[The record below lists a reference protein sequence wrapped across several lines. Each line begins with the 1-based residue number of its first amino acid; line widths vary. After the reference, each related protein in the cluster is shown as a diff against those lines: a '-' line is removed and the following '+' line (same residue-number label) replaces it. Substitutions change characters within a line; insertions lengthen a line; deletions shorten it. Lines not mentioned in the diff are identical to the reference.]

1 MKWWR
6 AATVLLAAAVGLA
19 GCARSGVLRT
29 GQDLGHPEAMDSG
42 RDIVLA
48 VDNPLDPPSI
58 HAGSSL
64 LGYTV
69 SRNYGAGRRAN
80 DLLTTLQQQYG
91 WRQVVGWPI
100 DSLGLY
106 CIVLAP
112 PRGVSREALLQA
124 LAKDR
129 RVQLA
134 QPLQDYAV
142 YASHDEPPR
151 HYNDPYV
158 DLQRGFVGTEAAL
171 AHDASDGKGVHVA
184 VVDTGA
190 DLDHPEL
197 RGHIDVARN
206 LVDDNDKAFRGD
218 RHGTE
223 VAGIIAAAANNG
235 RGIVGIAPGA
245 TLSVYKACWYPPS
258 KADGA
263 RCNSFTLAKALAA
276 VADTDARII
285 NLSLG
290 GPADPLLRRL
300 LEKLLAR
307 GDIAIA
313 ALPPGGNTRGFPDDV
328 PGVIVVRTTANSP
341 APPGVLSA
349 PGIDI
354 LSTEPGGGYDF
365 SSGSSMAT
373 AHVSG
378 IAALLLSISP
388 GLDAATMRDILLES
402 SRSGPDGMQVDAARA
417 VALLTR
423 RTEKGSVNDRNLNRS
438 SGESWV
444 TKSGIEKK

>member
-1 MKWWR
+1 MSLR
-6 AATVLLAAAVGLA
+6 SAAALLLAAVVVGLA
-19 GCARSGVLRT
+19 GCARSDLLRT
-29 GQDLGHPEAMDSG
+29 PPDPGHPTAMDSG

-69 SRNYGAGRRAN
+69 GRNYGAGRRAN
-80 DLLTTLQQQYG
+80 DLLASLQRQYG
-91 WRQVVGWPI
+91 WQQVAGWPI
-100 DSLGLY
+100 DSLGVY

-112 PRGVSREALLQA
+112 PPGTSREALLHVLTQ
-124 LAKDR
+124 DQ

-134 QPLQDYAV
+134 QPLQDYSV

-171 AHDASDGKGVHVA
+171 AHDAGDGKGVRVA
-184 VVDTGA
+184 VVDTGV

-197 RGHIDVARN
+197 RGRIGEAQN
-206 LVDDNDKAFRGD
+206 LVNDDGKAFRGD

-235 RGIVGIAPGA
+235 RGIVGMAPGA
-245 TLSVYKACWYPPS
+245 TLSVYKACWYPAS
-258 KADGA
+258 MADGA

-313 ALPPGGNTRGFPDDV
+313 ALPPGGNTHGFPDDV
-328 PGVIVVRTTANSP
+328 PGVIVVRTTANTP

-349 PGIDI
+349 PGVDI

-378 IAALLLSISP
+378 IAALLLSIAP
-388 GLDAATMRDILLES
+388 GLDAATVHDILLQS
-402 SRSGPDGMQVDAARA
+402 SRTGPDGTQVDAARA
-417 VALLTR
+417 VALLMGR
-423 RTEKGSVNDRNLNRS
+423 RGQPRGSGAPVPGGASNQAPRR
-438 SGESWV
+438 
-444 TKSGIEKK
+444 